1 MRISDWSS
9 DVCSSDL
16 CEFEDVKTVPLGYT
30 YHDMAGFP
38 LEQGYRVY
46 VSEWH
51 PIVRYGIRH
60 DWRRLVP
67 YPCELSDPSAWG
79 NLLAF
84 RDPIDE
90 SVLAGAIGK
99 LAKVVEMP
107 TGQDRNSLV
116 LANDRR
122 YRLVVDPA
130 FKRISARKSVV

>member
-79 NLLAF
+79 N
-84 RDPIDE
+84 RSE
-90 SVLAGAIGK
+90 
-99 LAKVVEMP
+99 E
-107 TGQDRNSLV
+107 
-116 LANDRR
+116 RR
-122 YRLVVDPA
+122 VGEECVSTCRSRLSP
-130 FKRISARKSVV
+130 

>member
-1 MRISDWSS
+1 
-9 DVCSSDL
+9 
-16 CEFEDVKTVPLGYT
+16 
-30 YHDMAGFP
+30 MAGFL
-38 LEQGYRVY
+38 LEQVSRVY

-116 LANDRR
+116 PAT
-122 YRLVVDPA
+122 DPIGRA
-130 FKRISARKSVV
+130 AGRERGCREGTITGVAGA

>member
-1 MRISDWSS
+1 
-9 DVCSSDL
+9 
-16 CEFEDVKTVPLGYT
+16 
-30 YHDMAGFP
+30 MAGFL
-38 LEQGYRVY
+38 LEQVSRVY

-67 YPCELSDPSAWG
+67 YPCELSDPSARG

-107 TGQDRNSLV
+107 TGQARHSLV
-116 LANDRR
+116 LATDRR
-122 YRLVVDPA
+122 YRLVVEPA
-130 FKRISARKSVV
+130 FKREIGRAAGGERGGQS